1 MLIPQELAEE
11 LADLPSDL
19 QDQLLTLCCH
29 DRASPEMRADM
40 EKAADSER
48 TLKLLEVF
56 AVTWVGFSS
65 SITSF
70 SSTFLRLTVSNKY
83 FGMWGIV
90 FLKPGWPE
98 R

>member
-48 TLKLLEVF
+48 TLKLLQVF

-70 SSTFLRLTVSNKY
+70 SSTFLHLTVSNKY
-83 FGMWGIV
+83 FGMCGIV

>member
-1 MLIPQELAEE
+1 MLIPQELAKE

-40 EKAADSER
+40 ERAADSER

-56 AVTWVGFSS
+56 AATWLLFFCISVFYR
-65 SITSF
+65 
-70 SSTFLRLTVSNKY
+70 TF
-83 FGMWGIV
+83 
-90 FLKPGWPE
+90 FLFRVNTLACVE
-98 R
+98 